1 MFHSGMVTQS
11 LNSYSTAVVW
21 WDACWWCP
29 GTSMK
34 LTSEWWWRSNEVK
47 WYWISISCWSR
58 KPVLELMLSLVY
70 VLWVAI
76 SEHCRHYWG
85 VLYPGETWLLEDEC
99 LPDHI
104 TDPTVILQ
112 SQFLMVIL
120 TTSQLKQILEM
131 MYVVNI
137 TFFKD
142 KQKVDLTWL
151 GTVLTNTEASL
162 VAQTAMQ
169 ETGFWPLGQE
179 DPLEKGMTTHFSILA
194 WRIPWTEEPRR
205 LQSMGSQ
212 RLGHD
217 WATNTCVLSPGLLPL
232 YLFMSYISISCV
244 QGCVMFRAWSK
255 CML

>member
-1 MFHSGMVTQS
+1 M
-11 LNSYSTAVVW
+11 
-21 WDACWWCP
+21 
-29 GTSMK
+29 
-34 LTSEWWWRSNEVK
+34 
-47 WYWISISCWSR
+47 
-58 KPVLELMLSLVY
+58 
-70 VLWVAI
+70 AI

-112 SQFLMVIL
+112 SQFLMVIF

-169 ETGFWPLGQE
+169 ETGF
-179 DPLEKGMTTHFSILA
+179 
-194 WRIPWTEEPRR
+194 
-205 LQSMGSQ
+205 
-212 RLGHD
+212 
-217 WATNTCVLSPGLLPL
+217 
-232 YLFMSYISISCV
+232 
-244 QGCVMFRAWSK
+244 
-255 CML
+255 